1 MAVYNINGNIIDS
14 EPLSN
19 DVKNSLLSCFRGVA
33 WLNWEDS
40 GQSLYD
46 ALNRA
51 LNGGVDPRIAYEI
64 PSDTDISTW
73 SIDTEQHAYTLDED
87 FTILAKVSI
96 DMSSQEAGAFLL
108 DSLSRTG
115 AVVGCRLQVGLSNNA
130 VNFTATFNQGSAYNG
145 IGGTTSNTFT
155 KSDSHNVVF
164 IMVNNDKNMTVKIYV
179 DGNAEYQDTRLLV
192 DKEGAVYPPT
202 YYIGMHQGGVERPW
216 PGVVDLFRI
225 YNVALTNSEINQIL
239 GLA

>member
-1 MAVYNINGNIIDS
+1 MAVYDIDGNIIDS

-87 FTILAKVSI
+87 FTILAKVSV
-96 DMSSQEAGAFLL
+96 DMSNLETGAFLL

-115 AVVGCRLQVGLSNNA
+115 SAVGCRLQAGLSNNA
-130 VNFTATFNQGSAYNG
+130 VNFTASFNGGDTSSG
-145 IGGTTSNTFT
+145 IGNTTSNTFT
-155 KSDSHNVVF
+155 KSDSHDVIF
-164 IMVNNDKNMTVKIYV
+164 IMVNNDKDMIVKIYV
-179 DGNAEYQDTRLLV
+179 DGNVELQENRTLV
-192 DKEGAVYPPT
+192 DKENTYPPT
-202 YYIGMHQGGVERPW
+202 YYIGKHHGDVERPW

-239 GLA
+239 GLV